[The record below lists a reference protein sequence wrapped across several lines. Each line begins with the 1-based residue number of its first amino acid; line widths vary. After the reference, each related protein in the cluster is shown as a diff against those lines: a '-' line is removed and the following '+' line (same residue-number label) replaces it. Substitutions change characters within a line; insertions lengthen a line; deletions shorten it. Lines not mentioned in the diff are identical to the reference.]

1 MGEIV
6 HAKTSVAAD
15 SGDATKIQPSDW
27 NDGHDTSAF
36 GIDDLADVTLG
47 TPSTGQVLTY
57 DTDHWEAANPGAA
70 SLDLDD
76 LGDVNAPTPT
86 NGQVLLWD
94 STPGEWVPGTA
105 STVAALNDLSDVNA
119 PSPTNLQVLQWDST
133 PGEWV
138 AATAIFDPATIP
150 LDTDL
155 TGDLSTP
162 VVTGASGTFALKGD
176 LSPAAFGS
184 SQNNYSPTGLDTAAV
199 LRLSASAPSLSITG
213 LAGGADGRIIVVLNI
228 GAETFSLVDESASSS
243 AANRFALSADIAI
256 TQDESVTLIYDS
268 TSSRWRVMARKGATG
283 ATGADSTVPGPKG
296 DSGSIEAHDQLVTV
310 AASGT
315 AVTVDTST
323 ASVFDITK
331 TANLTVTLTGPVL
344 SCATILFHHTGNHTI
359 AFSPTPAYAGGAAP
373 SWQTTTGK
381 TDIITVLNT
390 PIGWIELGRTLN
402 ITTPTASLPTLDM
415 VALATIASGTDSVG
429 GSGSAYQTA
438 GSVTFQDGDLGF
450 CLVVSTRTTSVPTV
464 PTVVGGGMTNWTAV
478 GSQVVWD
485 SGTGTRRAAQLYLQ
499 YQAVAGTPAP
509 VYVDHGGVTH
519 TSCDAIIGR
528 IEGAPS
534 ATLAT
539 SKVVSGNG
547 TSGTS
552 ATATLA
558 AASDATNRPIAF
570 VMFNNTTG
578 STPEGTW
585 TELAD
590 VNSSSPS
597 INLACAW
604 RSDAFDTSVAFTNG
618 SAGYWAVIATEIE
631 QG

>member
-1 MGEIV
+1 MGSV
-6 HAKTSVAAD
+6 KHSKVSVAAD
-15 SGDATKIQPSDW
+15 SGDATKVQPSDW
-27 NDGHDTSAF
+27 NADHDV
-36 GIDDLADVTLG
+36 DDFAIGDLSDVATAA
-47 TPSTGQVLTY
+47 PSNGQVLTW
-57 DTDHWEAANPGAA
+57 DTDHWENANPGAA

-76 LGDVNAPTPT
+76 LNDVNAPTPT
-86 NGQVLLWD
+86 NGQVLIWD
-94 STPGEWVPGTA
+94 STPGEWVPGAA
-105 STVAALNDLSDVNA
+105 STVAALNDLTDVNA
-119 PSPTNLQVLQWDST
+119 PAPSNLQVLQWDST

-138 AATAIFDPATIP
+138 AATAAFDPATVI

-176 LSPAAFGS
+176 LTPAAFAS
-184 SQNNYSPTGLDTAAV
+184 SQNNYSPTGLDTASV
-199 LRLSASAPSLSITG
+199 LRLSASAPSLAITG
-213 LAGGADGRIIVVLNI
+213 LAGGADGRIVVVQNVGSNAFTL
-228 GAETFSLVDESASSS
+228 SDESASSS
-243 AANRFALSADIAI
+243 AGNRFALDSDLSLGV
-256 TQDESVTLIYDS
+256 DESATLIYDS
-268 TSSRWRVMARKGATG
+268 TSSRWRVIARKGATG
-283 ATGADSTVPGPKG
+283 PAGADSTVPGPKG
-296 DSGSIEAHDQLVTV
+296 DSGSIEAHDQLVSF

-315 AVTVDTST
+315 AITVDTST
-323 ASVFDITK
+323 ASVFDVTQ

-344 SCATILFHHTGNHTI
+344 SVATIIFNQTGAYTK
-359 AFSPTPAYAGGAAP
+359 AFSPTPAFAGGSAP
-373 SWQTTTGK
+373 TWQTTTGK
-381 TDIITVLNT
+381 TDIITLLNS
-390 PIGWIELGRTLN
+390 PVGWIELGRTLN
-402 ITTPTASLPTLDM
+402 ITTPTATLPTLDM
-415 VALATIASGTDSVG
+415 VALATIASGTDSSG

-438 GSVTFQDGDLGF
+438 GSVTFEDGDLGF

-464 PTVVGGGMTNWTAV
+464 PSVVGGGMSSWTAV

-485 SGTGTRRAAQLYLQ
+485 SGSGTRRAAQLYLQ

-509 VYVDHGGVTH
+509 VYIDHGGVTH

-597 INLACAW
+597 INLAAAW